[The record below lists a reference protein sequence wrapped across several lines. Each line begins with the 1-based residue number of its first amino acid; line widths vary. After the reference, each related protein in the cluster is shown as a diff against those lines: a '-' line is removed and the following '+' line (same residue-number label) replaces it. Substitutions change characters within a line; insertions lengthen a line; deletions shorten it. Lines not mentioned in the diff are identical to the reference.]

1 MKVVAAKSR
10 IHRGPAIHPNCA
22 TDHAKDSTPA
32 PITPVIICATALH
45 TLPDKENYLRTL
57 KKYVLFN
64 YFKNISHFF
73 YSSNFF

>member
-45 TLPDKENYLRTL
+45 TLPDNGNNSKRKLFAHI
-57 KKYVLFN
+57 KK
-64 YFKNISHFF
+64 IHII
-73 YSSNFF
+73 